1 MLKLMVEYFKV
12 GMEFQITKT
21 QSGNII
27 AFCFNDIDARQNLT
41 EV

>member
-21 QSGNII
+21 QSGNLV
-27 AFCFNDIDARQNLT
+27 AFCFNEIDAKQNVA
-41 EV
+41 EI